1 MHKTAA
7 ITWIVLLVLTLASAL
22 FSKLE
27 SKYVILV
34 ILILAALKFLGI
46 VFQFMEMKKAHV
58 FWKVL
63 IIGFLV
69 LFVIALLIMV

>member
-1 MHKTAA
+1 MYKTAA
-7 ITWIVLLVLTLASAL
+7 ITWIILLVLTLASAL

-27 SKYVILV
+27 SKYIIFI
-34 ILILAALKFLGI
+34 ILILAMLKFLGI
-46 VFQFMEMKKAHV
+46 AFQFMEMKKAHV

-69 LFVIALLIMV
+69 LFVIALLIIV